1 MRTHP
6 TRKNHPPP
14 QRLDPAPAFPGDR
27 YAYQCYRLVVRKPRV
42 DDHLKAAAQASAM
55 TNSQLIAVRNRIVD
69 IDNLTSQQQAVIDEI
84 KRRAINT

>member
-1 MRTHP
+1 M
-6 TRKNHPPP
+6 
-14 QRLDPAPAFPGDR
+14 
-27 YAYQCYRLVVRKPRV
+27 